1 MVRGHLRERPSGDA
15 CDACAPRSPLSG
27 CGRGTSAPLSCRVNT
42 VAQQTS
48 TELYNSLNRSYI
60 SPARSHLRAL
70 STSLLTAALLA

>member
-15 CDACAPRSPLSG
+15 MPVHTVAAVRLWR
-27 CGRGTSAPLSCRVNT
+27 RGTSAPLSCRVNT